1 VVHYHLG
8 TLYRKMGRSDDA
20 RRELA
25 EFQRLKHLKEQM
37 REVYKEMR
45 LQTKPDRE
53 EADLPR

>member
-1 VVHYHLG
+1 
-8 TLYRKMGRSDDA
+8 MGRSDDA

-53 EADLPR
+53 EADLSR